1 MKAISIIRVE
11 TDSMEEVAT
20 RMEEATCSHADRI
33 VSDNLGGHGGRQNP
47 RDGDKDAISRERR
60 QLIEA
65 GKRKWEGLYKAR
77 DKLELSHMDKKMH
90 TVQQFEQE
98 MYKIHKENEEH
109 YRAKKLQLETDLQVL
124 QQELEQVK
132 ALCLLNMEKLDYNYQ
147 VLKKRD
153 EENIIMKSQQKRR
166 INKLQDI
173 VNGLRR
179 RIVETER
186 SSSQETT
193 RLTEEVVRL
202 HRNIVDIE
210 NKAGH
215 FTQVND
221 SKYNQLWQLNT
232 DTARALLDK
241 ILSADR
247 VIHEQ
252 LLGLDWYQPGQPLLQ
267 KTDLASYRSA
277 MQVVAELFKDKVNQ
291 KAVNSPGAHT
301 VQFQGEAGLL
311 RQILQKIADNS
322 GFLVEERLKELLA
335 PYSERE
341 RTLIRIDNVFSA
353 LNVHSGKDM
362 DLLMTSFLPY
372 CYCSVCDLQDHIALT
387 ETEITTYDNSLSR
400 ESSEMCVE
408 QIDSGSNTT
417 AATAATAP
425 VANITTSVHF
435 TENTRAI
442 SSQRTIG
449 AKDSCRAANHPLS
462 IDHAYVLKALKD
474 FAAKFY
480 ETRISLASS
489 LDRKHSTVSRLL
501 TDEDVFMYWSRFLE
515 LFDTKH
521 EKLWDG
527 LYLGLKKYQEVLE
540 GIGKVVL
547 EEVNPHLRGR
557 RVENHLGKTPPSSP
571 DRDSNLDLPVL
582 SSRAQHDKRV
592 SQLRRRGG
600 Y

>member
-1 MKAISIIRVE
+1 MFRRATSPSS
-11 TDSMEEVAT
+11 DSVY
-20 RMEEATCSHADRI
+20 C
-33 VSDNLGGHGGRQNP
+33 Q
-47 RDGDKDAISRERR
+47 
-60 QLIEA
+60 
-65 GKRKWEGLYKAR
+65 
-77 DKLELSHMDKKMH
+77 
-90 TVQQFEQE
+90 
-98 MYKIHKENEEH
+98 
-109 YRAKKLQLETDLQVL
+109 
-124 QQELEQVK
+124 
-132 ALCLLNMEKLDYNYQ
+132 
-147 VLKKRD
+147 
-153 EENIIMKSQQKRR
+153 
-166 INKLQDI
+166 
-173 VNGLRR
+173 
-179 RIVETER
+179 
-186 SSSQETT
+186 
-193 RLTEEVVRL
+193 
-202 HRNIVDIE
+202 
-210 NKAGH
+210 
-215 FTQVND
+215 
-221 SKYNQLWQLNT
+221 
-232 DTARALLDK
+232 

-252 LLGLDWYQPGQPLLQ
+252 LLGLDWYQPGQPLLH

-301 VQFQGEAGLL
+301 VQFQDEAGLL

-372 CYCSVCDLQDHIALT
+372 CYCSVCDSQDQIALT

-408 QIDSGSNTT
+408 QMDSGSNT
-417 AATAATAP
+417 TAATAP

-435 TENTRAI
+435 NENTHAI

-480 ETRISLASS
+480 ETRFGISLASS

-515 LFDTKH
+515 LFDTRH

-540 GIGKVVL
+540 DRHKLNQQTELLKVQNYRHKLNQQTELLKVQNC
-547 EEVNPHLRGR
+547 ELRRLLHTYMMTGSK
-557 RVENHLGKTPPSSP
+557 KTQKP
-571 DRDSNLDLPVL
+571 DREFVPPH
-582 SSRAQHDKRV
+582 A
-592 SQLRRRGG
+592 RRRMVTHMLLFDEP
-600 Y
+600 